1 MERFADCAGA
11 GLADRF
17 PNMRPARVVSAWC
30 AAVFQLSASAAPLPD
45 GLYAEVSTPRGK
57 ITAELYYRQAPMT
70 VANYVGL
77 AEGVLGPAVGKPF
90 FDGLTFHRVVPDFV
104 VQGADPTGTGSG
116 DAGYLFPDEVV
127 PGLLHRQ
134 AGVVQMAN
142 DGPDTNGSQW
152 CFILRP
158 SPHLDYLHSVFGQV
172 VEGLE
177 ILPRI
182 EQGDAMKVKILRVGK
197 DAEGFRVTRESF
209 AAMVAAAKRY
219 DGPRQPGPDEP
230 FDDPDKL
237 LPTDW
242 PRALAVTQKLA
253 NFQRF
258 TGLRVAAR
266 VLARTPEGEGGI
278 PRYLK
283 ETAEHLGM
291 GPAGVLAVYCAD
303 QDRWHLHIGQ
313 EVAGLPP
320 KESRAESEARLLAE
334 ARELQGE
341 MVAAALKRL
350 PADQTELAR
359 SAHVRL
365 AVDAMLDRLL
375 ATLTAGRK
383 P

>member
-142 DGPDTNGSQW
+142 DGPDTKAGEGERHLF
-152 CFILRP
+152 CARGDPPAFGVRP
-158 SPHLDYLHSVFGQV
+158 PASGASA
-172 VEGLE
+172 
-177 ILPRI
+177 R
-182 EQGDAMKVKILRVGK
+182 GDA
-197 DAEGFRVTRESF
+197 
-209 AAMVAAAKRY
+209 
-219 DGPRQPGPDEP
+219 
-230 FDDPDKL
+230 
-237 LPTDW
+237 
-242 PRALAVTQKLA
+242 
-253 NFQRF
+253 
-258 TGLRVAAR
+258 
-266 VLARTPEGEGGI
+266 
-278 PRYLK
+278 
-283 ETAEHLGM
+283 
-291 GPAGVLAVYCAD
+291 
-303 QDRWHLHIGQ
+303 
-313 EVAGLPP
+313 
-320 KESRAESEARLLAE
+320 SR
-334 ARELQGE
+334 ARELDSRAGWCPCRRRRRGSI
-341 MVAAALKRL
+341 AC
-350 PADQTELAR
+350 AR
-359 SAHVRL
+359 GR
-365 AVDAMLDRLL
+365 
-375 ATLTAGRK
+375 AGRRR
-383 P
+383 